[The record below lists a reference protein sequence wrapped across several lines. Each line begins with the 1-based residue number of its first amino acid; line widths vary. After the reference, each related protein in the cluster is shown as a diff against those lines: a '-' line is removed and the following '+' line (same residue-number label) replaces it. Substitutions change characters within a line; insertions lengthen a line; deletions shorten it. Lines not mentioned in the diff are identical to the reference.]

1 MFEKR
6 KIIAFFCMIMFVISI
21 TTLPVHAESK
31 QVEIVSLNE
40 TGDLTVMF
48 TFDKENVDI
57 SFISP
62 SGQVITSDSS
72 DVEFEKGDLWSTY
85 RIKDAAKGTW
95 KVEYDLKSNSEIS
108 YSIIEDEYGLWIQYI
123 NVMNA
128 DNDLEVVF
136 KTDYDESDI
145 YYSYEIYAVSTADA
159 NNIIKLTGGSAKA
172 NNEEKVKVNLKQLSS
187 DEYVIRLDA
196 FYDDGGVELFDTV
209 LSEAIK
215 YDNPNAPSEI
225 EDFKVKIDMDEH
237 ICSVDWSDYT
247 GWGCNGYKLI
257 VIADG
262 EAIYNS
268 EMENN
273 TQSNSVL
280 FSEGTKNIEIKLAYK
295 TGDLWSTYKNK
306 TINLEN
312 EFLRNITGNITNS
325 SQIDLQYKTI
335 KERLLNVIINEEEG
349 KYKVKEEGTLS
360 FDLKEEI
367 NDVHAELEIEDNVYF
382 IVEGSVYLDT
392 TPPTIKLYDDLDG
405 KTFYSDKT
413 RILGEISGGEILKI
427 NDALIEVGEDGSFSY
442 DVELSLGENVIE
454 IICEDSNGN
463 EADRILTLYRGASIF
478 NAEENN
484 QGWMSYLP
492 LIASALTSVLLIILA
507 FVFMKKKEK
516 SSENRIKVYPFV
528 VWDVVVVLVDG
539 VCWWQFVSRYIFSNS
554 IKYLELAEKSA
565 SQAAQYIK
573 WERIFG
579 IIALAALVIFIFSV
593 ILTIFISKKT
603 KKSKEVE

>member
-312 EFLRNITGNITNS
+312 EFLRNITGTITNS

>member
-6 KIIAFFCMIMFVISI
+6 KIIAFLCMIMFVISI

-31 QVEIVSLNE
+31 QAEIVSLNKS
-40 TGDLTVMF
+40 GDLTVMF

-123 NVMNA
+123 NIMNA

-145 YYSYEIYAVSTADA
+145 YYSYEIYAVSTADT
-159 NNIIKLTGGSAKA
+159 NNIIKLTGGFAKA

-196 FYDDGGVELFDTV
+196 FYDDGGVELFDSV

-215 YDNPNAPSEI
+215 YDNPNVPSEM

-273 TQSNSVL
+273 IQSNSVL

-306 TINLEN
+306 TIHLEN
-312 EFLRNITGNITNS
+312 EFLRNITGTITNS

-382 IVEGSVYLDT
+382 IVEGRVYLDT

-405 KTFYSDKT
+405 KTFYSDKI

-442 DVELSLGENVIE
+442 DAELSLGENIIE

-478 NAEENN
+478 NAEENH

-492 LIASALTSVLLIILA
+492 LIAGALTSVLLIILA

-528 VWDVVVVLVDG
+528 VWDVVVALVSG
-539 VCWWQFVSRYIFSNS
+539 VCWWQFVSGYIFSNS

-579 IIALAALVIFIFSV
+579 IIALAASVIFIFSV
-593 ILTIFISKKT
+593 ILTIFISKKA
-603 KKSKEVE
+603 KNQKR

>member
-6 KIIAFFCMIMFVISI
+6 KIIAFLCMIMFVISI

-40 TGDLTVMF
+40 SGDLTVMF

-57 SFISP
+57 SFVSP

-209 LSEAIK
+209 LSEVIK

-312 EFLRNITGNITNS
+312 EFLRNITGTITNS

>member
-1 MFEKR
+1 MLEKR
-6 KIIAFFCMIMFVISI
+6 KIIAFLCMIMFVISI

-31 QVEIVSLNE
+31 QAEIVSLNKS
-40 TGDLTVMF
+40 GDLTVMF

-123 NVMNA
+123 NIMNA

-159 NNIIKLTGGSAKA
+159 NNIIKLTGGFAKA

-215 YDNPNAPSEI
+215 YDNPNVPSEI

-247 GWGCNGYKLI
+247 GWGCTGYKLI

-273 TQSNSVL
+273 IQSNSVL

-306 TINLEN
+306 TIHLEN
-312 EFLRNITGNITNS
+312 EFLRNITGTITNS

-382 IVEGSVYLDT
+382 IVEGRVYLDT
-392 TPPTIKLYDDLDG
+392 TPPTITLYDALDG
-405 KTFYSDKT
+405 KTFYSDKI

-427 NDALIEVGEDGSFSY
+427 NGALIEVGEDGSFSY
-442 DVELSLGENVIE
+442 DAELSLGENIIE

-463 EADRILTLYRGASIF
+463 EAARILTLYRGASIF
-478 NAEENN
+478 NAEENH

-492 LIASALTSVLLIILA
+492 LIAGALTSVLLIILA

-528 VWDVVVVLVDG
+528 VWDVVVALVSG
-539 VCWWQFVSRYIFSNS
+539 VCWWQFVSGYIFSNS
-554 IKYLELAEKSA
+554 IEYLELAEKSA

-579 IIALAALVIFIFSV
+579 IIALAASVIFIFSIIV
-593 ILTIFISKKT
+593 TIFISKKA
-603 KKSKEVE
+603 KNQKR

>member
-85 RIKDAAKGTW
+85 RIKDATKGTW